1 MLRDGFSDM
10 VKKVWEQPVAGSS
23 PSKGGI
29 KKLRSLL
36 RYLGGW
42 AKHLARQLKK
52 EKLFLSSSID
62 DLEAIAEVRPLTSQE
77 IEHKSQYN
85 ARETQMVPKI

>member
-1 MLRDGFSDM
+1 L
-10 VKKVWEQPVAGSS
+10 AG
-23 PSKGGI
+23 
-29 KKLRSLL
+29 
-36 RYLGGW
+36 
-42 AKHLARQLKK
+42 QLKQ